1 MRRIIITDEIDQMAK
16 AYARKMSYVK
26 ERHGVKSRGENNLQ
40 KLIAMFRNGYCHG
53 AAGHGYITYLQKIK
67 EEYLSLLTIHPKDF
81 DEKSRGFERIIE
93 EDDLSNI
100 ITQTHDENGGRL
112 ASEVNKPFYEM
123 IVKEMRYDYVQGTVF
138 PDFIRKLGIKSCV
151 YCNAQYAIVTR
162 NDESLFQL
170 DHCYPKSLFP
180 YFCVSFFN
188 LQPCCGACNQRKSN
202 THIHSGRYNVSL
214 WREKTDTDDSYFDFH
229 ITDDSLSAYLAAPKD
244 NDGLE
249 IDMVVRREDD
259 ADLVSLCNTYNEKF
273 RVKDVYFEHQDEIEE
288 IIWKRYIYT
297 ASYFESLK
305 GLFVK
310 NFGEMESEFKR
321 LLLGTYTHPDDVYKR
336 PLSKMKQDVARQLKM
351 DLLLE
356 E

>member
-16 AYARKMSYVK
+16 AYAQKMSYVK

-40 KLIAMFRNGYCHG
+40 ELIAMFQNGYCHG
-53 AAGHGYITYLQKIK
+53 PAGHNFEGYLSKIK
-67 EEYLSLLTIHPKDF
+67 DEYQVLLTIHPKDF
-81 DEKSRGFERIIE
+81 DEKSREFERIIE
-93 EDDLSNI
+93 SEYLSLI
-100 ITQTHDENGGRL
+100 ITQTHDENGGQL
-112 ASEVNKPFYEM
+112 VPVVNKPFYEM

-162 NDESLFQL
+162 RDESLFQL

-180 YFCVSFFN
+180 YLCVSFFN

-202 THIHSGRYNVSL
+202 NDMRVGNYNVSM
-214 WREKTDTDDSYFDFH
+214 WREKTDTDDCYFDFH
-229 ITDDSLSAYLAAPKD
+229 ITDDSLTAYLADPKD
-244 NDGLE
+244 NDGLV
-249 IDMVVRREDD
+249 IDMVVRRGDD

-288 IIWKRYIYT
+288 LIWKRYIYT
-297 ASYFESLK
+297 GSYFESLK
-305 GLFVK
+305 GLFTE
-310 NFGEMESEFKR
+310 NFGEMESEFRR